1 MEAQMK
7 RHKYL
12 VWLRGALAFGLA
24 FGAFLAVGGAS
35 AQTPALVSVSPEYQL
50 VGPRQEFSVQVR
62 IDDAAE
68 LYAFDVLLSFPP
80 DLFEVLT
87 VTDENFLTPGL
98 GGDPFID
105 NEAGTVNVIHAQMNP
120 AEPVSGGGVL
130 FTVVFLAR
138 GASASADLLIGK
150 AELSD
155 RDGFLLACE
164 TRGGA
169 VRLGDYALFLPA
181 LYR

>member
-1 MEAQMK
+1 MK

-24 FGAFLAVGGAS
+24 FGAFLAFGGAS

-50 VGPRQEFSVQVR
+50 VWPRQEFSVQVR

-80 DLFEVLT
+80 DLLEVLT
-87 VTDENFLTPGL
+87 VTDENFLEQGIQWHS
-98 GGDPFID
+98 FD
-105 NEAGTVNVIHAQMNP
+105 NEAGTVNVIHTQLSP

-155 RDGFLLACE
+155 RDGFLLECE
-164 TRGGA
+164 TRGGT
-169 VRLGDYALFLPA
+169 VHLGDYALFLPA
-181 LYR
+181 LFR

>member
-1 MEAQMK
+1 MK
-7 RHKYL
+7 HHKYL
-12 VWLRGALAFGLA
+12 VWARGALALGLA
-24 FGAFLAVGGAS
+24 FGAFLASGGAS

-50 VGPRQEFSVQVR
+50 VRAGQEFSVQVR
-62 IDDAAE
+62 IDDVQA
-68 LYAFDVLLSFPP
+68 LYGFDVLLSFPP
-80 DLFEVLT
+80 ELLEVLSA
-87 VTDENFLTPGL
+87 TDENFLTPGL

-164 TRGGA
+164 TRGGT

>member
-1 MEAQMK
+1 MK

-50 VGPRQEFSVQVR
+50 VWPRQEFSVQVR

-80 DLFEVLT
+80 DLLEVLS
-87 VTDENFLTPGL
+87 VTDENFLEQGIQWHS
-98 GGDPFID
+98 FD
-105 NEAGTVNVIHAQMNP
+105 N
-120 AEPVSGGGVL
+120 
-130 FTVVFLAR
+130 
-138 GASASADLLIGK
+138 
-150 AELSD
+150 
-155 RDGFLLACE
+155 
-164 TRGGA
+164 
-169 VRLGDYALFLPA
+169 
-181 LYR
+181 

>member
-1 MEAQMK
+1 MK

-12 VWLRGALAFGLA
+12 VWARGALALGLA
-24 FGAFLAVGGAS
+24 FGAFLASGGAS

-50 VGPRQEFSVQVR
+50 VQAGQEFSVQVR
-62 IDDAAE
+62 IDDVQA
-68 LYAFDVLLSFPP
+68 LYGFDVLLSFPP
-80 DLFEVLT
+80 ELLEVLS
-87 VTDENFLTPGL
+87 VTDENFLAPGIQWSL
-98 GGDPFID
+98 ID
-105 NEAGTVNVIHAQMNP
+105 NDAGTVNVIHAQMNP

-164 TRGGA
+164 TRGGT
-169 VRLGDYALFLPA
+169 VHLGDYALFLPA
-181 LYR
+181 LFR